1 MAVFEGTIYSESLGM
16 MTSLSVSLPLGKAG
30 GPEGEMPVLYLL
42 HGLSENHSA
51 WLRRSR
57 ADYYAE
63 QAGVA
68 LVMPEVQRS
77 FYCDMAGGLNYY
89 TYVAEELPVLC
100 QRMFRLSGRR
110 EDTFVAGLSMGGYGA
125 LKLALRRPD
134 RFAAAGSFS
143 GATDVRTRLAAPS
156 NGMAEKEIAAI
167 CGGTIAPE
175 DDLFPL
181 AERAAEGGTLPA
193 LYISCGESDFMIE
206 DNRRFHRHLETLG
219 IAHTYEEWPGT
230 HNWDFWEESIRRAI
244 AFFSSLRG

>member
-63 QAGVA
+63 QAGIA

-77 FYCDMAGGLNYY
+77 FYCDMACGLDYY

-100 QRMFRLSGRR
+100 RQMFRLSDRR

-125 LKLALRRPD
+125 LKLALRRPG
-134 RFAAAGSFS
+134 RCAAAGSFS
-143 GATDVRTRLAAPS
+143 GATDVRARLAAS
-156 NGMAEKEIAAI
+156 ANGMAEKEIASI
-167 CGGTIAPE
+167 CGGCLAPE

-181 AERAAEGGTLPA
+181 AEQAVKGGPIPA

-206 DNRRFHRHLETLG
+206 DNRRFHRHLDALG
-219 IAHTYEEWPGT
+219 IGHTYEEWPGT
-230 HNWDFWEESIRRAI
+230 HNWDFWDESIRRALG
-244 AFFSSLRG
+244 FFVRLRG